1 MSLRFPSERP
11 AALRHGARLF
21 VVTKRGIMK
30 AQSFDERV
38 PRETPGALRVGDDRV
53 LDVHVN
59 DASPPACA
67 R

>member
-21 VVTKRGIMK
+21 VGAKRGITN
-30 AQSFDERV
+30 ALSFDERV
-38 PRETPGALRVGDDRV
+38 PRGTPRALRVGDDRV

-59 DASPPACA
+59 DASPPASA